1 MKISKHALERYGER
15 INKMDINEIYK
26 RIRADLGQPRF
37 QKVIRHFRDAPFRY
51 KINGITY
58 CLQGNTVTTCY
69 PSK

>member
-1 MKISKHALERYGER
+1 MKISKHALERYWER
-15 INKMDINEIYK
+15 INRMDIDEIYK
-26 RIRADLGQPRF
+26 HIRADLEQPKF
-37 QKVIRHFRDAPFRY
+37 QKTIRYFRDAPFRY

>member
-1 MKISKHALERYGER
+1 MKISKHALERYWER
-15 INKMDINEIYK
+15 IKKMDINEINK
-26 RIRADLGQPRF
+26 HISADLERPGF
-37 QKVIRHFRDAPFRY
+37 QKANRHFRDAPFRY